1 LNVLSLVIICI
12 FYFYACILFYITVLS
27 RRKRETSAFI
37 NNLSNSI
44 VLIISITIS
53 LILIQ
58 VLKISKTDFIVFPFD
73 IFIISFMIGYF
84 PILYFFIHRE
94 KKRINNQDDSWKRYY
109 AVYAQELPLK
119 YEIYRKLT
127 HLVVLAIVF
136 FYFTLGFLVQN
147 VFTYI
152 LDLLPPI
159 ISDLF
164 FSLYNLEG
172 DKMIFTQ
179 YLVVFL
185 VGISLIGLIS
195 VDLIRIIRP
204 DYYPLKPV
212 NLILREKEI
221 QTRIG
226 PHISMGVGCFSIII
240 LYGIFQPIGPLV
252 ICTSMTM
259 SIFGDMASNLF
270 GRVVG
275 RRSIRKTKKT
285 YEGLIAGMISGFVSG
300 MICLVLLNG
309 LYHISYFGLFILP
322 SVGAFIIGGLD
333 FLNLEID
340 DNLSYN
346 VIMTPIL
353 FFLSTFLI

>member
-1 LNVLSLVIICI
+1 MNVLSFVIICI
-12 FYFYACILFYITVLS
+12 FYFYTAILFYITVLS

-44 VLIISITIS
+44 VLIFSITIS
-53 LILIQ
+53 IILIQ
-58 VLKISKTDFIVFPFD
+58 ILKISNTDFIVFPFD
-73 IFIISFMIGYF
+73 IFIIFFIIGYF

-94 KKRINNQDDSWKRYY
+94 KKRIKNQDDSWKRYY
-109 AVYAQELPLK
+109 AVYTQELPLK

-127 HLVVLAIVF
+127 HLVVLAIVC

-152 LDLLPPI
+152 LNILPPI

-185 VGISLIGLIS
+185 VGISLIGLIT

-240 LYGIFQPIGPLV
+240 IYGIFQPIGPLV

-270 GRVVG
+270 GRMVG

-285 YEGLIAGMISGFVSG
+285 YEGLIAGMISSFVSG

-322 SVGAFIIGGLD
+322 LVGAFIIGGLD

-346 VIMTPIL
+346 VIITPIL
-353 FFLSTFLI
+353 FFLSTILI

>member
-1 LNVLSLVIICI
+1 MNALSLITVCI
-12 FYFYACILFYITVLS
+12 FYFYAAILFYITVLS
-27 RRKRETSAFI
+27 RRKRENSAFI
-37 NNLSNSI
+37 NNLCNSI
-44 VLIISITIS
+44 VLIFSITSS

-58 VLKISKTDFIVFPFD
+58 VLKISNLDFIVFPFD
-73 IFIISFMIGYF
+73 IFIISFMIGYL

-94 KKRINNQDDSWKRYY
+94 KKRIKNQDDSWKRYY
-109 AVYAQELPLK
+109 IVYTPVLPLK

-136 FYFTLGFLVQN
+136 FYFTLGFLVQT
-147 VFTYI
+147 VFSYI
-152 LDLLPPI
+152 LNFLPPI

-185 VGISLIGLIS
+185 VGISLIGLIT
-195 VDLIRIIRP
+195 VDLIRIIKP

-212 NLILREKEI
+212 NLILREREI

-226 PHISMGVGCFSIII
+226 PHISMGVSCFSIII
-240 LYGIFQPIGPLV
+240 LYGIFQPLGPLV

-270 GRVVG
+270 GRMVG
-275 RRSIRKTKKT
+275 RRYIRNTKKT
-285 YEGLIAGMISGFVSG
+285 YEGLAAGMIFGFVSG
-300 MICLVLLNG
+300 IICLVFLNG
-309 LYHISYFGLFILP
+309 LYNISIFGLFILP
-322 SVGAFIIGGLD
+322 SVGALIIGGLD

-346 VIMTPIL
+346 VIITPIL
-353 FFLSTFLI
+353 FFLSSVLI

>member
-1 LNVLSLVIICI
+1 MVIICI
-12 FYFYACILFYITVLS
+12 FYFYATILFYITVLS
-27 RRKRETSAFI
+27 RRKGETSAFI

-58 VLKISKTDFIVFPFD
+58 VLKISKTDFIIFPFD
-73 IFIISFMIGYF
+73 IFTISFMIGYF

-94 KKRINNQDDSWKRYY
+94 KKRIKNQDDSWKRYY

-147 VFTYI
+147 VFIYI
-152 LDLLPPI
+152 LDLLPPL

-221 QTRIG
+221 QSRIG

-240 LYGIFQPIGPLV
+240 IYGIFQPIGPLV

-270 GRVVG
+270 GRMVG

-285 YEGLIAGMISGFVSG
+285 YEGLIAGMIIGFVSG
-300 MICLVLLNG
+300 MSCLVLLND

-322 SVGAFIIGGLD
+322 SVGALIIGGLD

-346 VIMTPIL
+346 VIITPIL
-353 FFLSTFLI
+353 FFLSTILI

>member
-1 LNVLSLVIICI
+1 MNVLSLVIICI
-12 FYFYACILFYITVLS
+12 FYFYTAILFYITVLS

-44 VLIISITIS
+44 VLIFSITIS
-53 LILIQ
+53 IILIQ
-58 VLKISKTDFIVFPFD
+58 ILKISNTDFIVFPFD
-73 IFIISFMIGYF
+73 IFIIFFIIGYF

-94 KKRINNQDDSWKRYY
+94 KKRIKNQDDSWKRYY
-109 AVYAQELPLK
+109 AVYTQELPLK

-152 LDLLPPI
+152 LNILPPI

-185 VGISLIGLIS
+185 VGISLIGLIT

-240 LYGIFQPIGPLV
+240 IYGIFQPIGPLV

-270 GRVVG
+270 GRMVG

-322 SVGAFIIGGLD
+322 LVGAFIIGGLD

-346 VIMTPIL
+346 VIITPIL
-353 FFLSTFLI
+353 FFLSTILI

>member
-1 LNVLSLVIICI
+1 LNILSLVTVCI
-12 FYFYACILFYITVLS
+12 FYFYSGILFYIAILS
-27 RRKRETSAFI
+27 RRKRETNAFI

-44 VLIISITIS
+44 VLMLSITIS
-53 LILIQ
+53 LILTVI
-58 VLKISKTDFIVFPFD
+58 LKLSTTDFIVFPFD
-73 IFIISFMIGYF
+73 TFIIFFIIGYF
-84 PILYFFIHRE
+84 PILYYFIHRE
-94 KKRINNQDDSWKRYY
+94 KRRIKGQDDSWKRYY
-109 AVYAQELPLK
+109 IVYSQQLPLK
-119 YEIYRKLT
+119 YDIYRKLT
-127 HLVVLAIVF
+127 HLVVLAIIF

-147 VFTYI
+147 VFIYI
-152 LDLLPPI
+152 LNLLPPI

-172 DKMIFTQ
+172 NKMIFTQ
-179 YLVVFL
+179 YLVIFL

-240 LYGIFQPIGPLV
+240 LYGIIQPIGPLV
-252 ICTSMTM
+252 ICTSMTI

-270 GRVVG
+270 GRVFG
-275 RRSIRKTKKT
+275 HRTIRKTNKT

-300 MICLVLLNG
+300 FICLVLLNG
-309 LYHISYFGLFILP
+309 IYNLSYFGLLILS
-322 SVGAFIIGGLD
+322 SVGAVIIGVLD

-346 VIMTPIL
+346 VILTPIL
-353 FFLSTFLI
+353 FFLSTIFM

>member
-1 LNVLSLVIICI
+1 MSFVIICI
-12 FYFYACILFYITVLS
+12 FYFYAAILFYITILS

-94 KKRINNQDDSWKRYY
+94 KKRIKNQDDSWKRYY

-136 FYFTLGFLVQN
+136 FYFTIGFLVQN
-147 VFTYI
+147 VFTFI

-159 ISDLF
+159 ISELF

-240 LYGIFQPIGPLV
+240 TYGIFQPIGPLV

-270 GRVVG
+270 GRMVG

-285 YEGLIAGMISGFVSG
+285 YEGLIAGMISGFASG
-300 MICLVLLNG
+300 IICLVLLNG
-309 LYHISYFGLFILP
+309 LYHISNLGLFILP
-322 SVGAFIIGGLD
+322 SVGALIIGGLD

-346 VIMTPIL
+346 VIITPIL
-353 FFLSTFLI
+353 FFLSTILI

>member
-1 LNVLSLVIICI
+1 LTVLSLFIIGI
-12 FYFYACILFYITVLS
+12 FYFYSAILFYITLIS
-27 RRKRETSAFI
+27 RRKGETNAFI

-44 VLIISITIS
+44 VLIFSITIS

-58 VLKISKTDFIVFPFD
+58 ILRISNISFIVFPFD
-73 IFIISFMIGYF
+73 IFIISFIIGYF
-84 PILYFFIHRE
+84 PILYFSIHRE
-94 KKRINNQDDSWKRYY
+94 KKRIKNQDDSWKRYY
-109 AVYAQELPLK
+109 KVYTQELPLK

-136 FYFTLGFLVQN
+136 FYFTLGFLVQT

-152 LDLLPPI
+152 LNFLPPI

-195 VDLIRIIRP
+195 VDLIRIVRP

-226 PHISMGVGCFSIII
+226 PHISMGIGCFSIII
-240 LYGIFQPIGPLV
+240 IYGLFQPIGPLV
-252 ICTSMTM
+252 ICTSMTI

-270 GRVVG
+270 GRMMG
-275 RRSIRKTKKT
+275 HKLIRKTNKT
-285 YEGLIAGMISGFVSG
+285 YEGMIAGMISGFISG
-300 MICLVLLNG
+300 MICLVLLNEF
-309 LYHISYFGLFILP
+309 YHISYFGLFILS

-346 VIMTPIL
+346 VILTPVL
-353 FFLSTFLI
+353 FFLSNLLI